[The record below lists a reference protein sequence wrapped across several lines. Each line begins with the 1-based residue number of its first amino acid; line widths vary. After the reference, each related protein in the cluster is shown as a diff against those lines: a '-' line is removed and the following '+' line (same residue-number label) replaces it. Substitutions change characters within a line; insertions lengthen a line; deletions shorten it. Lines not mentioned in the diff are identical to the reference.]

1 MYFLDTNTC
10 IYFLNGRFQQ
20 IKTKVLS
27 TPPNQIAI
35 PSVVKAELLFGAYK
49 SRSREKNIEKVSQF
63 LEPFEIIVFDDM
75 MTWVYADIRCAT
87 EACGHSVGPNDLF
100 IASIVKFHE
109 GILVTN
115 NVREFK
121 RIQGLVVEDWTAVEG

>member
-10 IYFLNGRFQQ
+10 IYFLNGRYES
-20 IKTKVLS
+20 IKSKILATS
-27 TPPNQIAI
+27 PNEIVI

-49 SRSREKNIEKVSQF
+49 SKKTQETLEKVEKF
-63 LEPFEIIVFDDM
+63 LEPFKIAPLDDM
-75 MTWVYADIRCAT
+75 ATHVYAELRNQM
-87 EACGHSVGPNDLF
+87 EQSGELVGPNDLM

-115 NVREFK
+115 NEKEFK
-121 RIQGLVVEDWTAVEG
+121 RIKGLKIEDWA

>member
-10 IYFLNGRFQQ
+10 IYFLNGKYES
-20 IKTKVLS
+20 IKTKILATS
-27 TPPNQIAI
+27 PNEIVI
-35 PSVVKAELLFGAYK
+35 PSIVKAELLFGAYK
-49 SRSREKNIEKVSQF
+49 SKKPKETIEKVEKF
-63 LEPFEIIVFDDM
+63 LEPFEIVPFDDM
-75 MTWVYADIRCAT
+75 ASYVYAELRNRMEQSGELI
-87 EACGHSVGPNDLF
+87 GPNDLL

-121 RIQGLVVEDWTAVEG
+121 RIKGLKIEDWV